1 MDDYLYLSL
10 QSSFWPRE
18 TGQVSWYQDLGS
30 YRGECAGWATD
41 YTPKPIPATFGSEF
55 PGWRL
60 KSAGKPSPVANTT
73 YLNGEG
79 ANPVT
84 LA

>member
-1 MDDYLYLSL
+1 MDDYLYSSL
-10 QSSFWPRE
+10 QSPWWPRE
-18 TGQVSWYQDLGS
+18 QGQVNWYLDLGS
-30 YRGECAGWATD
+30 YRGECAGWATN

-55 PGWRL
+55 PGWRA
-60 KSAGKPSPVANTT
+60 KSAGRPPQDPVTT